1 MATSDPATGPG
12 DATVP
17 WAGNRSMRGT
27 QSSESESPRNDR
39 PDARAVVVFSAPDA
53 CQEKEH
59 ASVDQTNAANLAI
72 ATLNLPVFN
81 SFPYLITRLAPAFY
95 HIILPANRRPKTYT
109 QDMRE
114 RQPDRPWIT
123 WSTWEL
129 RNMAGAL
136 KMIRWLNTSDEEQQL
151 AEVERE
157 LSVRQKVKQ

>member
-1 MATSDPATGPG
+1 M
-12 DATVP
+12 
-17 WAGNRSMRGT
+17 
-27 QSSESESPRNDR
+27 
-39 PDARAVVVFSAPDA
+39 
-53 CQEKEH
+53 
-59 ASVDQTNAANLAI
+59 DQTNAANLAI

-81 SFPYLITRLAPAFY
+81 SFPYLITRLTPAFC
-95 HIILPANRRPKTYT
+95 HTILPANRRKTCA

-114 RQPDRPWIT
+114 KQPDRPWIT

>member
-1 MATSDPATGPG
+1 M
-12 DATVP
+12 
-17 WAGNRSMRGT
+17 
-27 QSSESESPRNDR
+27 
-39 PDARAVVVFSAPDA
+39 
-53 CQEKEH
+53 
-59 ASVDQTNAANLAI
+59 DQTNAANLAI

>member
-81 SFPYLITRLAPAFY
+81 SSFLLPMAVSGAF
-95 HIILPANRRPKTYT
+95 A
-109 QDMRE
+109 
-114 RQPDRPWIT
+114 
-123 WSTWEL
+123 
-129 RNMAGAL
+129 
-136 KMIRWLNTSDEEQQL
+136 IR
-151 AEVERE
+151 
-157 LSVRQKVKQ
+157 

>member
-81 SFPYLITRLAPAFY
+81 SFPYLITRLAPAFC
-95 HIILPANRRPKTYT
+95 HTILPANRRKTCA

-114 RQPDRPWIT
+114 KQPDRPWIT
-123 WSTWEL
+123 RSTWEL
-129 RNMAGAL
+129 RNMAGAS
-136 KMIRWLNTSDEEQQL
+136 KMTRWLNTPDEEQQL

-157 LSVRQKVKQ
+157 LSVRQEVK

>member
-1 MATSDPATGPG
+1 MATPDPATGPG

-59 ASVDQTNAANLAI
+59 ASVDNTNAANLAI

-95 HIILPANRRPKTYT
+95 HVIFLPANRRPKTYA
-109 QDMRE
+109 QHMRE
-114 RQPDRPWIT
+114 RRPT
-123 WSTWEL
+123 GPGL
-129 RNMAGAL
+129 HGPHGNCG
-136 KMIRWLNTSDEEQQL
+136 
-151 AEVERE
+151 
-157 LSVRQKVKQ
+157 

>member
-72 ATLNLPVFN
+72 GTLNLPVFN

-95 HIILPANRRPKTYT
+95 HIILPANRRPKTYA
-109 QDMRE
+109 QHMRE
-114 RQPDRPWIT
+114 RHPDRPWIT
-123 WSTWEL
+123 RSTWEL

-136 KMIRWLNTSDEEQQL
+136 KMTRWLNTSDEWRL
-151 AEVERE
+151 AEAERE
-157 LSVRQKVKQ
+157 LSVRQEVK